1 MHQKQPAICY
11 PAERL
16 RVLTVPC
23 SGTYVFSSMRFWL
36 ILILVFIALR
46 YVLPIVLRLVLAG
59 FVRKQMRNGGF
70 MVPPQQPPGPAAA
83 PGEVRVDYVPPAA
96 AEAEKPPGFKG
107 GEYVDFEEVK

>member
-1 MHQKQPAICY
+1 
-11 PAERL
+11 
-16 RVLTVPC
+16 
-23 SGTYVFSSMRFWL
+23 MRFWL

-70 MVPPQQPPGPAAA
+70 VVPPQQQPGPPAE
-83 PGEVRVDYVPPAA
+83 GQIKVDYVPPTA
-96 AEAEKPPGFKG
+96 AEPPKSQGFKG